1 MSSQNSDLRYPFDG
15 VPVPGEVIEVADG
28 LFWLRMPLPFALD
41 HINLWLLRDG
51 PGWTV
56 IDTGYA
62 LPEVREYWREVLDRV
77 VGKDPV
83 TRIVVTHFHP
93 DHVGLADWLCS
104 EFDAPLWMTAG
115 EFFMAQWVFHDGGI
129 GDFARQDRF
138 FRDHG
143 LPEEKLAPLTKRG
156 NPYRRGVPALPG
168 QFHRLRDGDEL
179 TIGERRWRIIIGYGH
194 APEHASLYCAD
205 DRLLISGDQVLPRIT
220 TNIGVWHTEPEGDP
234 LGCYLDSFARFSA
247 LDPATRVLPSH
258 GQVFEGL
265 HARIDGLRDH
275 HVERLERVVD
285 ACGEPVTAA
294 DLLGVLF
301 RRKLDLHTLRFA
313 MGEAIAHLNH
323 LWHQGALVR
332 ETGDDGVHRFR
343 RP

>member
-1 MSSQNSDLRYPFDG
+1 MSDGTQELSYPFAG
-15 VPVPGEVIEVADG
+15 VPEPGAVIEVADG
-28 LFWLRMPLPFALD
+28 IFWLRMPLPFALD

-51 PGWTV
+51 PDWTV
-56 IDTGYA
+56 VDTGYA
-62 LPEVREYWREVLDRV
+62 LPEVREYWQQVLAQV
-77 VGKDPV
+77 VGGGRV
-83 TRIVVTHFHP
+83 RRVVVTHFHP
-93 DHVGLADWLCS
+93 DHVGLAEWLCR
-104 EFDAPLWMTAG
+104 ELDAPLWMTAG

-143 LPEEKLAPLTKRG
+143 LAEEKLAPLTERG

-168 QFHRLRDGDEL
+168 QFHRLREGDQL
-179 TIGERRWRIIIGYGH
+179 VIGTRRWRVIVGYGH
-194 APEHASLYCAD
+194 APEHASLYCAE

-234 LGCYLDSFARFSA
+234 LGCYLDSFVRFTR

-258 GQVFEGL
+258 GQVFTGL
-265 HARIDGLRDH
+265 HARIDALRAH
-275 HVERLERVVD
+275 HVERLQRVVA
-285 ACGEPVTAA
+285 ACSEPVTAA
-294 DLLGVLF
+294 DLLDVLF
-301 RRKLDLHTLRFA
+301 RRELDLHQLRFA

-323 LWHQGALVR
+323 LWHQGTLVR
-332 ETGDDGVHRFR
+332 ETGDDGRHRFR